1 MVAPCKTS
9 QNSQDEKAVNPLVL
23 FSTHP
28 LPSFSMVSTAVTKSV
43 LNKAITQSEKRMKKY
58 MSMSIAEIASASE
71 EKMKKYFDE
80 RDDRLFEILD
90 KRIEERI
97 DVIYVYMAELKEETK
112 LHFDAVAEN
121 SFMILEVALAM
132 CMRA

>member
-1 MVAPCKTS
+1 
-9 QNSQDEKAVNPLVL
+9 
-23 FSTHP
+23 
-28 LPSFSMVSTAVTKSV
+28 MVSTAVTKSV

-97 DVIYVYMAELKEETK
+97 DAIYVYMAGLKEETK
-112 LHFDAVAEN
+112 LHFDAVAEKL
-121 SFMILEVALAM
+121 FHDFGGGLGDVHAGVKDHEWRLKRLEMHTRIA
-132 CMRA
+132 